1 MGLTT
6 YTEEGDAEE
15 RLSIAGR
22 DDDTRRTA
30 PDGPAPA
37 FGADTR
43 LDATRLWAWSA
54 TVPMWGYGPAATD
67 F

>member
-6 YTEEGDAEE
+6 YIEEGNTED
-15 RLSIAGR
+15 RPSIAGR

-30 PDGPAPA
+30 ADGPAPGV
-37 FGADTR
+37 GAGTL
-43 LDATRLWAWSA
+43 LDATRLWTWSA